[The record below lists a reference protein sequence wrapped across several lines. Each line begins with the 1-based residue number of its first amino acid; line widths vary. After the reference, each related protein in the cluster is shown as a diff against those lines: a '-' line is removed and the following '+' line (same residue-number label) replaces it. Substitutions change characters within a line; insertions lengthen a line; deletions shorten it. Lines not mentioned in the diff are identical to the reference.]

1 MNEILTND
9 LAQRFNEAAA
19 ADDYPSADDPAVTSA
34 TQRLFDEIIGLGD
47 DFDFEGFQVVRREF
61 FAHTYE
67 PSVTFN
73 NGKFY
78 VNASLLSRFP
88 EVDYVQV
95 LVNRASKLLVLRPC
109 MENARD
115 SFMWHTKGK
124 RKPRQITCKIFFGMV
139 ASMMEWNLSYRYK
152 ILGRIIHANGEYL
165 IAFDLTAAEVYEK
178 TIVEGEE
185 PKMSRT
191 AKFNE
196 NWKDQFGLPF
206 NEHRQSMQVNIFEGY
221 AIYSITENAP
231 KKATDSAASYAAGG
245 DS

>member
-1 MNEILTND
+1 MNEVLTND
-9 LAQRFNEAAA
+9 LTQRFSEANVTQDFESV
-19 ADDYPSADDPAVTSA
+19 DDSAVSSS
-34 TQRLFDEIIGLGD
+34 TQKLFDEIIDLGD

-95 LVNRASKLLVLRPC
+95 LVNRSSRLLVLRPC
-109 MENARD
+109 TENARD
-115 SFMWHTKGK
+115 SFMWHTKG
-124 RKPRQITCKIFFGMV
+124 RHKPRQITCRIFFGMV

-165 IAFDLTAAEVYEK
+165 IAFDLTAAEFYEK
-178 TIVEGEE
+178 TIVEGEA
-185 PKMSRT
+185 PKISHT

-196 NWKDQFGLPF
+196 GWKDQFGLPF
-206 NEHRQSMQVNIFEGY
+206 NEHRQSMQVRKHKHDLQMVHVIV
-221 AIYSITENAP
+221 
-231 KKATDSAASYAAGG
+231 
-245 DS
+245 

>member
-1 MNEILTND
+1 MNELLTND
-9 LAQRFNEAAA
+9 LAQRFNEATASQ
-19 ADDYPSADDPAVTSA
+19 DYEFAGEASLSSA
-34 TQRLFDEIIGLGD
+34 TQKLFDEIVDLGD

-78 VNASLLSRFP
+78 ANSSLLARFP

-165 IAFDLTAAEVYEK
+165 VAFDLTAAEVYEK

-185 PKMSRT
+185 PKMART

-221 AIYSITENAP
+221 AIYSITENTV
-231 KKATDSAASYAAGG
+231 KKASAASDSLASGG
-245 DS
+245 EP

>member
-1 MNEILTND
+1 MDGFTTNNLTD
-9 LAQRFNEAAA
+9 LFNKTEATTDTRPEPDAV
-19 ADDYPSADDPAVTSA
+19 AVTA
-34 TQRLFDEIIGLGD
+34 TQRLFDEIIDLGD
-47 DFDFEGFQVVRREF
+47 EFDFEGFQVVRREF

-73 NGKFY
+73 SSKFY
-78 VNASLLSRFP
+78 VHASLLSRFP

-95 LVNRASKLLVLRPC
+95 LVNRNSKLLVLRPC
-109 MENARD
+109 TENARD
-115 SFMWHTKGK
+115 SFMWRTKGK

-165 IAFDLTAAEVYEK
+165 IAFDLTAAEVSEK
-178 TIVEGEE
+178 TVVEGEE

-196 NWKDQFGLPF
+196 SWKDQFGLPF
-206 NEHRQSMQVNIFEGY
+206 NEHRQSMQLNIFEGY
-221 AIYSITENAP
+221 AIYSITESTP
-231 KKATDSAASYAAGG
+231 KKTVTSSSASESGG
-245 DS
+245 VS

>member
-1 MNEILTND
+1 
-9 LAQRFNEAAA
+9 
-19 ADDYPSADDPAVTSA
+19 
-34 TQRLFDEIIGLGD
+34 
-47 DFDFEGFQVVRREF
+47 
-61 FAHTYE
+61 
-67 PSVTFN
+67 
-73 NGKFY
+73 
-78 VNASLLSRFP
+78 
-88 EVDYVQV
+88 
-95 LVNRASKLLVLRPC
+95 
-109 MENARD
+109 
-115 SFMWHTKGK
+115 
-124 RKPRQITCKIFFGMV
+124 
-139 ASMMEWNLSYRYK
+139 MEWNLSYRYK